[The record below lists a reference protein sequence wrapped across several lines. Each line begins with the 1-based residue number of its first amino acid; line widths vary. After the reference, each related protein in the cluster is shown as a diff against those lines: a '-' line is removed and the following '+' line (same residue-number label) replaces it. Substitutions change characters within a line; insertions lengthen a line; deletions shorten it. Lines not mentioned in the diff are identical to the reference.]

1 MVCDAFRSNEKIY
14 QTYDLKLRENADILL
29 VASLIKLAVSGL
41 EFTLFPRAPCPSL
54 TGFEINFS
62 LEELNV

>member
-1 MVCDAFRSNEKIY
+1 MP
-14 QTYDLKLRENADILL
+14 TYCF

-41 EFTLFPRAPCPSL
+41 EFTLFPRVSCPSL

-62 LEELNV
+62 LEGLNV